1 MLLDLLDLP
10 VRLAALLQLLRPCA
24 NVPQKRCAAP
34 SMLTQQGSRA
44 AGNRGQ
50 PIPAPTHRVPQSL
63 PSAPGGRA
71 SAAPLAWLRRRRLC
85 PPPRPAAPAPPA
97 LPPRPPSAHR
107 STGAIRMARR
117 SRPHLAASRSARAAR
132 GDGPTLGAC
141 WQRRRTALRAAERHG
156 VRRAPRCLRRR
167 TPSARPAHSTRGFK
181 PSPAP
186 GMHMARAW
194 HGRSVAGAAQ
204 ASARPQGGWHQPEHK
219 AACLG
224 MAEMSQRLRRRLR
237 ATPAYVRALSA

>member
-24 NVPQKRCAAP
+24 NVPQITVRCPIDAHTAG
-34 SMLTQQGSRA
+34 QRA

-117 SRPHLAASRSARAAR
+117 SRPHPAASRSARAAR

-156 VRRAPRCLRRR
+156 VRRAPRCLRRWTDALR
-167 TPSARPAHSTRGFK
+167 SARP
-181 PSPAP
+181 
-186 GMHMARAW
+186 
-194 HGRSVAGAAQ
+194 
-204 ASARPQGGWHQPEHK
+204 
-219 AACLG
+219 
-224 MAEMSQRLRRRLR
+224 
-237 ATPAYVRALSA
+237 